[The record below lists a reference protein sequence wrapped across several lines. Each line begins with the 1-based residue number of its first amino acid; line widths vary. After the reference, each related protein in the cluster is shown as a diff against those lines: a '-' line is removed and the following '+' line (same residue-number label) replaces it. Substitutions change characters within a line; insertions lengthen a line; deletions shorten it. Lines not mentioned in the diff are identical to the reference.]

1 MILFDEIDKAHP
13 EVFNI
18 LLQILDEGHLTD
30 ATGKKINFKNTIIV
44 MTSNLGN
51 EHFRQAGFGFQDGKP
66 AIQIDAKKS
75 ASLKNSVIKTLSEH
89 FRPEFLNRLDSI
101 LVFKPLLE
109 SDLEK
114 IVELKIV
121 ELNERLVKK
130 NLTLTISN
138 EAAKILAK
146 QAGER
151 EEGARGIR
159 KIIQKEVEEK
169 LAEWLLQNQSKKKQ
183 AIKINA
189 KKNIIELDYV

>member
-1 MILFDEIDKAHP
+1 M
-13 EVFNI
+13 
-18 LLQILDEGHLTD
+18 
-30 ATGKKINFKNTIIV
+30 
-44 MTSNLGN
+44 
-51 EHFRQAGFGFQDGKP
+51 
-66 AIQIDAKKS
+66 
-75 ASLKNSVIKTLSEH
+75 
-89 FRPEFLNRLDSI
+89 
-101 LVFKPLLE
+101 
-109 SDLEK
+109 
-114 IVELKIV
+114 ELKIV

-130 NLTLTISN
+130 NLALTISN

-151 EEGARGIR
+151 EEGARGIG